1 MDKGENRFLLKSDSE
16 KPLGESV
23 VQLIREAIYSGYLLP
38 GTRLIEAELSEKMNV
53 SRTPLREAIR
63 QLQAEGLIKVVPNKG
78 ATVVSYS
85 GKDIEEIYRISAVL
99 EGVAASLAVD
109 NMGSS
114 ELGMIKDLQDKMKT
128 KELQAKTRKWFL
140 TNRELQS
147 VYLKCCDTTRLVKLI
162 EQQINKVDRYWFV
175 LLSIPG
181 LMEKSINQHGEIIE
195 AFEREERDSV
205 RKLVEDHI
213 FSSGL
218 MLTRHLESLPPSVF

>member
-1 MDKGENRFLLKSDSE
+1 MDNGENQFSLKSDSE

-23 VQLIREAIYSGYLLP
+23 VQVIREAIYSGYFLP
-38 GTRLIEAELSEKMNV
+38 GTRLIEAELSEKMKV

-109 NMGSS
+109 NINSS
-114 ELGMIKDLQDKMKT
+114 EIDIIRDLHDKMKT
-128 KELQAKTRKWFL
+128 DELQAKTRKWFL
-140 TNRELQS
+140 TNRELHS
-147 VYLKCCDTTRLVKLI
+147 VYLKRCDTTRLVTLI
-162 EQQINKVDRYWFV
+162 KQHINKVDRYWFI

-181 LMEKSINQHGEIIE
+181 LMEKSINQHEEIIE
-195 AFEREERDSV
+195 AFERKERDLV
-205 RKLVEDHI
+205 RKLVENHI
-213 FSSGL
+213 FSLGR
-218 MLTRHLESLPPSVF
+218 MLTHHLQSLPPSVF